1 MTIQMI
7 TLWLTAAAAFTTLI
21 AHGARLITWSNSR
34 RKQRHRSAAEAAARE
49 EARQVPKPQ
58 VAVSVQAAGS
68 SQVAV
73 SVQVATETARRT
85 CSD

>member
-1 MTIQMI
+1 MDVASAAHMRGMNYQLI

-34 RKQRHRSAAEAAARE
+34 RKQRHRSAAKAAARE

-58 VAVSVQAAGS
+58 VAVSVHVAA
-68 SQVAV
+68 
-73 SVQVATETARRT
+73 ETARRT
-85 CSD
+85 RSD